1 MHDPATYQTISR
13 AIEYLCDRQAEQ
25 PDLTAVA
32 AHVHLSKYHL
42 QRLFTEWVGVSPKTY
57 LQYLTTE
64 RAKEALR
71 AGRTTLAAAYESGLS
86 GNSRLHDHFLKVAGC
101 TPGEFG
107 RRCAGTTLHYA
118 DFQTPF
124 GPAVAVETGV
134 GIAHLAF
141 LDKQH
146 QAQAEAIKHFPDA
159 ELVALAGPHT
169 KQVMQYF
176 REPTTPAR
184 PIGLDLRGTPFQLQ
198 VWQALLS
205 IPAGQAVSYG
215 DLATAIGK
223 PSASRAVGTAVG
235 SNPIAY
241 LIPCHRVIR
250 GDGGTGGY
258 RWGVERKV
266 VINGW
271 EGVRTSSAE
280 ATPAPPA
287 QSRSPRY

>member
-1 MHDPATYQTISR
+1 M
-13 AIEYLCDRQAEQ
+13 
-25 PDLTAVA
+25 A
-32 AHVHLSKYHL
+32 AHVHRSKYHL

-64 RAKEALR
+64 RAKDALR
-71 AGRTTLAAAYESGLS
+71 AGRSTLAAAYESGLS

-107 RRCAGTTLHYA
+107 RRCAGATLRYA
-118 DFQTPF
+118 GFPTPF
-124 GPAVAVETGV
+124 GPAVAVETTV

-141 LDKQH
+141 LSEREQVLTEVKR
-146 QAQAEAIKHFPDA
+146 HFPDA
-159 ELVALAGPHT
+159 ELTSTAGPHT
-169 KQVMQYF
+169 EQVMRYF
-176 REPTTPAR
+176 QEQTPSR

-205 IPAGQAVSYG
+205 IPPGQAVSYG
-215 DLATAIGK
+215 DLAQAVGR

-235 SNPIAY
+235 KNPIAY

-250 GDGGTGGY
+250 GDGATGGY

-266 VINGW
+266 VMQDW
-271 EGVRTSSAE
+271 EGVRASSAE

-287 QSRSPRY
+287 RSRSPRY

>member
-1 MHDPATYQTISR
+1 MHDPATYRIISR
-13 AIEYLCDRQAEQ
+13 AIHYLRDHQEEQ
-25 PDLTAVA
+25 PDLAAVA

-64 RAKEALR
+64 RAKDALR
-71 AGRTTLAAAYESGLS
+71 AGRSTLAAAYESGLS

-107 RRCAGTTLHYA
+107 RRCAGATLRYA
-118 DFQTPF
+118 GFPTPF
-124 GPAVAVETGV
+124 GPAVAVETTV

-141 LDKQH
+141 LDDQ
-146 QAQAEAIKHFPDA
+146 QRALAEVIKHFPDA
-159 ELVALAGPHT
+159 ELVPYAGPHT
-169 KQVMQYF
+169 ERVMQYF
-176 REPTTPAR
+176 RGQTAPAR

-198 VWQALLS
+198 VWRALLS
-205 IPAGQAVSYG
+205 IPTGQAVSYG
-215 DLATAIGK
+215 DLAQAIGK

-235 SNPIAY
+235 KNPIAY

-250 GDGGTGGY
+250 GDGATGGY

-266 VINGW
+266 MMNGW
-271 EGVRTSSAE
+271 EGVRASSAE
-280 ATPAPPA
+280 TTPAPPA
-287 QSRSPRY
+287 RSRSPRY